1 MKFRKYWYLILV
13 GVLAALAIAYYIH
26 TSYYAVSIATPMT
39 STCANCPGI
48 AGACTPESG
57 YYYCYEYTYGDAH
70 VKVQLT
76 PLWVC
81 GDAFCRGLVAKSKV
95 TGTGTLHGYWWM
107 KEPNC
112 DQDGCNAI
120 DIGTYG
126 YTVFGVYDVYIPGVS
141 TASERDIYV
150 NEEAGFR
157 LKDTGILCLWKTQP
171 GYYWIGHSRTTYY
184 WAYAYL
190 GFYNYRIE
198 SAIVPEEITINPSQP
213 IAGEPF
219 KVTLKLH
226 NYCEYDAAQKMRV
239 VIYDSNG
246 NPVVYT
252 NWFVV
257 WVSGNGYKT
266 YQVPEQMSVPK
277 DGDYRIVV
285 EIING
290 ETFEKRISIVSKP
303 IARVT
308 VENIVGYIA
317 VSSLTI
323 GGIILILRRIM

>member
-1 MKFRKYWYLILV
+1 M
-13 GVLAALAIAYYIH
+13 
-26 TSYYAVSIATPMT
+26 
-39 STCANCPGI
+39 
-48 AGACTPESG
+48 
-57 YYYCYEYTYGDAH
+57 
-70 VKVQLT
+70 
-76 PLWVC
+76 
-81 GDAFCRGLVAKSKV
+81 
-95 TGTGTLHGYWWM
+95 
-107 KEPNC
+107 PNC

-126 YTVFGVYDVYIPGVS
+126 YVVFGVYDVYIPGVS

-171 GYYWIGHSRTTYY
+171 GYYWIGHSRTARY
-184 WAYAYL
+184 WAYTYL
-190 GFYNYRIE
+190 GFYTYKIQ
-198 SAIVPEEITINPSQP
+198 SAIVPEEITINPSHP

-239 VIYDSNG
+239 VVYDSNG

-317 VSSLTI
+317 VSSLMI
-323 GGIILILRRIM
+323 GGIILIPVSYTHLTLPTN